1 MTSKDPNKSREIA
14 RPSDIFSR
22 FRQEMDDFISGFS
35 RGLPDSPF
43 NQVFGGGGFA
53 VDVSESDNSVDITAE
68 LPGLESSDI
77 DVSVE
82 GGSLTIS
89 AEKKNEEKS
98 EGKNWHRVERS
109 YGSFNRVIPLGFVP
123 DADRLEASL
132 EKGVLHITVP
142 KPAQSEPTA
151 KKIEVK
157 AGK

>member
-1 MTSKDPNKSREIA
+1 MTSKDPNKSQEIA

-109 YGSFNRVIPLGFVP
+109 YGSFNRS
-123 DADRLEASL
+123 ASYRMPT
-132 EKGVLHITVP
+132 GS
-142 KPAQSEPTA
+142 KPAWRRACCISPCRNPPNRNRRPRR
-151 KKIEVK
+151 
-157 AGK
+157 